1 MTIPLQSLP
10 DPEPL
15 GARADEHLRVIR
27 SAMERAGAF
36 SAVPGWGG
44 AAMGLVALVAATIAH
59 RVPRDGRWV
68 ASWVMAAC
76 LALAIG
82 VAAIVLKSRR
92 SGMPL
97 FGGVS
102 RRFYLGLGA
111 PLAVGVLFTAAL
123 VARGAIDLLPGVWLL
138 LYGAAILSAGVASVP
153 LVPTLGYCF
162 MAVGAAALFLPAA
175 WGDGFMA
182 FGFGL
187 LQIVFGVAIARRHG
201 G

>member
-1 MTIPLQSLP
+1 MSIPLPSQP

-15 GARADEHLRVIR
+15 RARADEHLRVIR
-27 SAMERAGAF
+27 SAMERAGSF
-36 SAVPGWGG
+36 TAVPGRGG
-44 AAMGLVALVAATIAH
+44 AVMGIVALLAAAVAH

-68 ASWVMAAC
+68 AIWLAA
-76 LALAIG
+76 AAVAFAVG

-111 PLAVGVLFTAAL
+111 PLAVGALLTAAL
-123 VARGAIDLLPGVWLL
+123 AARGAFDLLPGVWLL

-153 LVPTLGYCF
+153 LVPTLGYSF

-182 FGFGL
+182 FGFGV
-187 LQIVFGVAIARRHG
+187 LQIAFGIAIARRHG

>member
-1 MTIPLQSLP
+1 MTLPLQSLP
-10 DPEPL
+10 EPEEIR
-15 GARADEHLRVIR
+15 ARADEHLSVIR
-27 SAMERAGAF
+27 SVMERAGAF
-36 SAVPGWGG
+36 TAVPGWGG
-44 AAMGLVALVAATIAH
+44 ALMGCVALAAAMVAH
-59 RVPRDGRWV
+59 RAPRDGRWV
-68 ASWVMAAC
+68 SIWVGAAA
-76 LALAIG
+76 LAFAIG
-82 VAAIVLKSRR
+82 VAAIVRKSRR

-111 PLAVGVLFTAAL
+111 PLAVGVLLTGAL
-123 VARGAIDLLPGVWLL
+123 TARGAVDLLPGVWLL

-162 MAVGAAALFLPAA
+162 MAVGACALFLPAA

-182 FGFGL
+182 FGFGV
-187 LQIVFGVAIARRHG
+187 LQIVFGVAIGRRHG